1 MRLDIKLPIGLIFS
15 IIGIILII
23 PGIIDKQKILDKLQ
37 FNFNLWWG
45 LIILIFGLAMLITYF
60 IKRKKDDNA

>member
-23 PGIIDKQKILDKLQ
+23 SGIIDKQKILDKLQ

-45 LIILIFGLAMLITYF
+45 LMILIFGLAMLITYF